1 MSEILTIAEAAGLI
15 SAKTLSPVE
24 LTRQCLDRAKEL
36 NGELH
41 AFLLLTEERAL
52 ADARAAEAAI
62 MAGKSVGP
70 LCGIPIGL
78 KDIVDT
84 KGIRTTCHSK
94 ILRDNVPD
102 TDATCAVKLAEAGTV
117 LMGKTATHEFADGG
131 PSFDLPWPPAR
142 NPWNTAHFTAG
153 SSSGTGAGVAAG
165 LIFGGIG
172 TDTGGSIRGPAALCG
187 IAGIKPTYGLVSR
200 AGVAPAAFTLD
211 HIGPMAWTAE
221 DCALMLQ
228 ALAGHDA
235 RDPASA
241 SRPIP
246 NYTAQLGAGI
256 KGLRVGVIHHFHE
269 VDHKVSDGTQRGI
282 DAAIAT
288 LRELGAV
295 ISEVTLSPL
304 AEWHAC
310 GTLISLT
317 ERAAAYE
324 EWARTRLGDFSARVQ
339 QRLLLGAMVSGV
351 DYVQAV
357 RRRRELRAELQG
369 GDGRARCGADRC
381 AANGGA
387 EDRRGSRVGY
397 RAEAQLHHAV
407 QCGGLPG
414 DIHLLRFWRT
424 RFAGGDAACRQAVP
438 GSDGA
443 AYCRCFRE
451 GDAVPQTPSR
461 TDRCARRRLNEGAID
476 GSTSASRLAADCA
489 YRCVRCDVP
498 AGDDD
503 QFR

>member
-1 MSEILTIAEAAGLI
+1 MSEILTIAEAAKLI
-15 SAKTLSPVE
+15 AVRKLSPVE
-24 LTRQCLDRAKEL
+24 LIREHLDRINSL
-36 NGELH
+36 DSELH
-41 AFLLLTEERAL
+41 SFLLVTEERAM

-62 MAGKSVGP
+62 MAGKSFGP
-70 LCGIPIGL
+70 LHGIPIGL

-84 KGIRTTCHSK
+84 KGIYTTCHSK

-102 TDATCAVKLAEAGTV
+102 TDATCATKLAEAGTV
-117 LMGKTATHEFADGG
+117 LIGKTATHEFADGG

-142 NPWNTAHFTAG
+142 NPWNTEHFTAG

-165 LIFGGIG
+165 LIMGGIG

-228 ALAGHDA
+228 TLAGHDP

-246 NYTAQLGAGI
+246 DYTAQLGTGI
-256 KGLRVGVIHHFHE
+256 KGMRIGVIHHFHE
-269 VDHKVSDGTQRGI
+269 VDHKVSEGTQRGI

-288 LRELGAV
+288 FHSLGAE
-295 ISEVTLSPL
+295 ITEVSVSPL
-304 AEWHAC
+304 KDWHGC

-324 EWARTRLGDFSARVQ
+324 EWSRTRLGDFSARVQ
-339 QRLLLGAMVSGV
+339 QRLMLGALVSAT

-357 RRRRELRAELQG
+357 RRRRELRAELQSAMAG
-369 GDGRARCGADRC
+369 LDVVLTAAQPEEAPKIDSVPEWDVGQKPSFTMPFNLSGYPAISICSGFGEGDLPVAIQLVGKPFQEATVLRIADAFEKATPFRARRPAMS
-381 AANGGA
+381 AAL
-387 EDRRGSRVGY
+387 V
-397 RAEAQLHHAV
+397 
-407 QCGGLPG
+407 
-414 DIHLLRFWRT
+414 
-424 RFAGGDAACRQAVP
+424 AA
-438 GSDGA
+438 
-443 AYCRCFRE
+443 
-451 GDAVPQTPSR
+451 
-461 TDRCARRRLNEGAID
+461 
-476 GSTSASRLAADCA
+476 
-489 YRCVRCDVP
+489 
-498 AGDDD
+498 
-503 QFR
+503 

>member
-1 MSEILTIAEAAGLI
+1 
-15 SAKTLSPVE
+15 
-24 LTRQCLDRAKEL
+24 
-36 NGELH
+36 
-41 AFLLLTEERAL
+41 
-52 ADARAAEAAI
+52 
-62 MAGKSVGP
+62 MAGKSAGP

-84 KGIRTTCHSK
+84 KGIPTTCHSK
-94 ILRDNVPD
+94 LLRDNVPD
-102 TDATCAVKLAEAGTV
+102 TDATCAVKLAAAGTV

-165 LIFGGIG
+165 LFLGGIG

-228 ALAGHDA
+228 ALAGHDP

-246 NYTAQLGAGI
+246 NYTAQLGTGI
-256 KGLRVGVIHHFHE
+256 KGMRIGVIHHFHE
-269 VDHKVSDGTQRGI
+269 VDHKVSAGTQRGI

-288 LRELGAV
+288 LRDLGAE

-304 AEWHAC
+304 PEWHAC

-317 ERAAAYE
+317 ERAAAYD
-324 EWARTRLGDFSARVQ
+324 EWARTRLGDFGARVQ
-339 QRLLLGAMVSGV
+339 QRLLMGALVSGV

-357 RRRRELRAELQG
+357 RRRRELRAELK
-369 GDGRARCGADRC
+369 
-381 AANGGA
+381 AAMAGLDVVLTAAQPTEAPKIDEVPEWDVGA
-387 EDRRGSRVGY
+387 E
-397 RAEAQLHHAV
+397 AKLHHAV
-407 QCGGLPG
+407 QCRGLSG
-414 DIHLLRFWRT
+414 DVDLLGLRR
-424 RFAGGDAACRQAVP
+424 RRSAGGDPARRQAVP
-438 GSDGA
+438 GGDGA
-443 AYCRCFRE
+443 A
-451 GDAVPQTPSR
+451 
-461 TDRCARRRLNEGAID
+461 RR
-476 GSTSASRLAADCA
+476 
-489 YRCVRCDVP
+489 RCVREGHPVP
-498 AGDDD
+498 RSPSRAKLGAGRRPIGATRWPSISFAPRRRPSASACSMRP
-503 QFR
+503 FRR